1 MIQIFVFVVVVVVLY
16 TVRSVSGRCELQIK
30 NLLPVWKRTLDLIA
44 QSHICLLNTI
54 QNIHLLLMAPYN
66 YGLLYIW
73 LDFFKQHHIFF
84 CSFDRSLLL
93 LYSRLDHGLMYH
105 DCFHQAQGGKIS
117 CDFPRNVPSGSTNS
131 LSYPLAANFFLSE
144 LAPSTVDRLDM
155 AQKCSTSISKLL
167 PS

>member
-84 CSFDRSLLL
+84 ALLIVH
-93 LYSRLDHGLMYH
+93 YFY
-105 DCFHQAQGGKIS
+105 C
-117 CDFPRNVPSGSTNS
+117 
-131 LSYPLAANFFLSE
+131 
-144 LAPSTVDRLDM
+144 TVG
-155 AQKCSTSISKLL
+155 
-167 PS
+167 